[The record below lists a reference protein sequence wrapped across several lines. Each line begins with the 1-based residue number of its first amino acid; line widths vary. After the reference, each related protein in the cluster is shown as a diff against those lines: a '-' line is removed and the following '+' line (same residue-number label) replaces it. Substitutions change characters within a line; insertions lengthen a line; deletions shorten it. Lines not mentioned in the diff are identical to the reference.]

1 MRGAGTGDVVVHLLL
16 FVHHLV
22 HDPLDLLLQVLALAE
37 VQMKRQSTDGNRA
50 QLHRLPLVGAGP
62 GRLLELVGID
72 EFLHEVVDVGVVWIP
87 GAVVVFYLVVH
98 SFLQLVDFE
107 LVDRILKLQIA
118 FSNSRWVN
126 RDPTA

>member
-1 MRGAGTGDVVVHLLL
+1 MHLLL

-37 VQMKRQSTDGNRA
+37 VQVRRQPTDGNCA

-72 EFLHEVVDVGVVWIP
+72 EFLHEVVDVRVVRIP
-87 GAVVVFYLVVH
+87 DAVVVFYLVVH

-107 LVDRILKLQIA
+107 LGYRILKLQIA
-118 FSNSRWVN
+118 FSNSRWVKVE
-126 RDPTA
+126 TAA